1 MNRPAK
7 SSMREFDSSHEAIR
21 IVTRII
27 DLLKTMDFDKSW
39 SRLVPVQQQTSP
51 EIHSYM

>member
-7 SSMREFDSSHEAIR
+7 LFMREFDSSHEAIR

-27 DLLKTMDFDKSW
+27 DLLKTMDCDK
-39 SRLVPVQQQTSP
+39 L
-51 EIHSYM
+51 